1 MKLKLNKIC
10 DLRLG
15 CYLSRF
21 RDDKFLKDKEKKYK
35 YNVLTLKSIQ
45 NEYQIS
51 KELYDII
58 DVEKEIK
65 DEFVAKKGDTIVR
78 LRNPIKAI
86 DITEKEEG
94 IIIQSLFSIVR
105 VKDKS
110 KVLPEYIT
118 IYLNSKEVEKQL
130 FTEIQGTSIMTISNQ
145 VLSKIEIE
153 VPSIDKQLE
162 IVKLDKLLKREKQ
175 LLELLQEKRRILFE
189 NIISDVNGIN

>member
-1 MKLKLNKIC
+1 MKHWQ
-10 DLRLG
+10 
-15 CYLSRF
+15 
-21 RDDKFLKDKEKKYK
+21 EQKKYK
-35 YNVLTLKSIQ
+35 YKVLTLKSIQ
-45 NEYQIS
+45 DEYQILEDS
-51 KELYDII
+51 YDILE
-58 DVEKEIK
+58 VEKEMK
-65 DEFVAKKGDTIVR
+65 EEFIAKKGDSVVR
-78 LRNPIKAI
+78 LRRPVKAV

-145 VLSKIEIE
+145 VLSQIEIE
-153 VPSIDKQLE
+153 VPSIDKQIE

>member
-1 MKLKLNKIC
+1 MKIKLGEVC

-21 RDDKFLKDKEKKYK
+21 KSDKFSKDKEKKYR

-45 NEYQIS
+45 DEHQIS
-51 KELYDII
+51 KDLYDII
-58 DVEKEIK
+58 EIEKEIK
-65 DEFVAKKGDTIVR
+65 EEFIAKKGDTIVR

-94 IIIQSLFSIVR
+94 FIIQSLFSIVR
-105 VKDKS
+105 VKDKN

-130 FTEIQGTSIMTISNQ
+130 FVEIQGTSIMTISNQ
-145 VLSKIEIE
+145 VLSQIE
-153 VPSIDKQLE
+153 VEIPSVKRQVE
-162 IVKLDKLLKREKQ
+162 IIKLDKLLKREKQ
-175 LLELLQEKRRILFE
+175 LLESLQEKRKILFE
-189 NIISDVNGIN
+189 NLISNVEEK

>member
-1 MKLKLNKIC
+1 MKIKLGEVC

-21 RDDKFLKDKEKKYK
+21 KGDKFSKDKEKKYR

-45 NEYQIS
+45 DEHQIS
-51 KELYDII
+51 KDLYDII
-58 DVEKEIK
+58 EIEKEIK
-65 DEFVAKKGDTIVR
+65 EEFIAKKGDTIVR

-94 IIIQSLFSIVR
+94 IIIQSLFSIIR
-105 VKDKS
+105 VKDKN

-130 FTEIQGTSIMTISNQ
+130 FVEIQGTSIMTISNQ
-145 VLSKIEIE
+145 VLSQIE
-153 VPSIDKQLE
+153 VEIPSVKKQVE
-162 IVKLDKLLKREKQ
+162 IIKLDKLLKREKQ
-175 LLELLQEKRRILFE
+175 LLESLQEKRKILFE
-189 NIISDVNGIN
+189 NLISNVEEK

>member
-1 MKLKLNKIC
+1 MKLKLNEIC
-10 DLRLG
+10 DIKLG

-21 RDDKFLKDKEKKYK
+21 RDETLTEEQKKYK
-35 YNVLTLKSIQ
+35 YKVLTLKSIQ
-45 NEYQIS
+45 DEYQILEDS
-51 KELYDII
+51 YDILE
-58 DVEKEIK
+58 VEKEMK
-65 DEFVAKKGDTIVR
+65 EEFIAKKGDSVVR
-78 LRNPIKAI
+78 LRRPVKAV

-105 VKDKS
+105 VKDKN

-130 FTEIQGTSIMTISNQ
+130 FTGIQGTSIMTISNQ
-145 VLSKIEIE
+145 VLSQIEIE

>member
-1 MKLKLNKIC
+1 MRLKLNKIC
-10 DLRLG
+10 DIKLG

-21 RDDKFLKDKEKKYK
+21 RDEILTEEQKKYR

-45 NEYQIS
+45 DEYEILEDS
-51 KELYDII
+51 YDILE
-58 DVEKEIK
+58 VEKEMKEDFI
-65 DEFVAKKGDTIVR
+65 AKAGDSVVR
-78 LRNPIKAI
+78 LRKPVKAV

-94 IIIQSLFSIVR
+94 VIIQSLFSIVR
-105 VKDKS
+105 VKDKN

-130 FTEIQGTSIMTISNQ
+130 FTEMKGTSIMTISNQ
-145 VLSKIEIE
+145 VLSQLEIE
-153 VPSIDKQLE
+153 VPSVDKQIE
-162 IVKLDKLLKREKQ
+162 IVKLDRLLKREKK